1 MVTPLFRYSIHVLMY
16 SKLGA
21 LLHRESRLSVV
32 RTWLGCCPVT
42 YIWDNTVIRPQWN
55 EFILTQIQDRG
66 VCYTLSVQE
75 SIDLDLI
82 DKLCRSCTVY
92 TGFSRFKQTEQR
104 SWIDWAIYIYIYHI
118 HIDMQKHWCIR
129 NKAMVLQTQA
139 LTQNIMLNPNMKY
152 LMQQL
157 TSCPL

>member
-1 MVTPLFRYSIHVLMY
+1 MVTPIFRYSIHVLMY

-42 YIWDNTVIRPQWN
+42 YIWDNVNMVIRPQWN

-82 DKLCRSCTVY
+82 DKLCLSCTVY

-104 SWIDWAIYIYIYHI
+104 SWIDWAKYIYIYITLTLTCRNTDALETKTWCY
-118 HIDMQKHWCIR
+118 KHKLLPKILC
-129 NKAMVLQTQA
+129 
-139 LTQNIMLNPNMKY
+139 
-152 LMQQL
+152 
-157 TSCPL
+157 